1 MTFRNSSLE
10 PDVGNVG
17 NGSAEALRRRCIPLF
32 TVLLSLLAAMNVA
45 SVVFV
50 LLE

>member
-1 MTFRNSSLE
+1 MTCRETYPE
-10 PDVGNVG
+10 PDFEAG
-17 NGSAEALRRRCIPLF
+17 NGAEAVRRRYVPLV
-32 TVLLSLLAAMNVA
+32 TALIGLLAALNVA

>member
-1 MTFRNSSLE
+1 MTCRETCPE
-10 PDVGNVG
+10 PDFEAGNV
-17 NGSAEALRRRCIPLF
+17 AEALRRGYVPLA
-32 TVLLSLLAAMNVA
+32 TALIGLLAALNVA

>member
-1 MTFRNSSLE
+1 MTFRNSYPE
-10 PDVGNVG
+10 PDIEDG
-17 NGSAEALRRRCIPLF
+17 GSAAALRRRCISPF
-32 TVLLSLLAAMNVA
+32 TVLIGLVATMNVV

>member
-1 MTFRNSSLE
+1 MTCRETYPE
-10 PDVGNVG
+10 PDIEA
-17 NGSAEALRRRCIPLF
+17 GSGAEALRRRCIPLF
-32 TVLLSLLAAMNVA
+32 TVLIGLLAAMNVA

>member
-1 MTFRNSSLE
+1 MTCRE
-10 PDVGNVG
+10 TYPETDIEAGDG
-17 NGSAEALRRRCIPLF
+17 AEALRRRCIPLV
-32 TVLLSLLAAMNVA
+32 TVLIGLLAAMNVA